1 MALYRATKNLF
12 FEQLKKDVIV
22 DDIIE
27 LDEDYAKEVN
37 KKLKDTFPDVKE
49 VLVLVDKNDNLEPTE
64 EVVETEEVGE
74 QAQKP
79 RNKKAKE

>member
-12 FEQLKKDVIV
+12 FGQLNKDVIV

-37 KKLKDTFPDVKE
+37 KKLKNAFPDVKN
-49 VLVLVDKNDNLEPTE
+49 VLELVDKNGTLEPE
-64 EVVETEEVGE
+64 EDSPSVDDASQATVED
-74 QAQKP
+74 
-79 RNKKAKE
+79 

>member
-12 FEQLKKDVIV
+12 FEQLNKDVIV

-37 KKLKDTFPDVKE
+37 KKLKNAFPDVKN
-49 VLVLVDKNDNLEPTE
+49 VLELVDKNGTLEPE
-64 EVVETEEVGE
+64 EEYAPSVGDVS
-74 QAQKP
+74 QATI
-79 RNKKAKE
+79 ED

>member
-22 DDIIE
+22 DEIIE

-37 KKLKDTFPDVKE
+37 KKLKNAFPDVKN
-49 VLVLVDKNDNLEPTE
+49 VLELVDKNGTLEPE
-64 EVVETEEVGE
+64 MDAPSVDDVSQAIVED
-74 QAQKP
+74 
-79 RNKKAKE
+79 